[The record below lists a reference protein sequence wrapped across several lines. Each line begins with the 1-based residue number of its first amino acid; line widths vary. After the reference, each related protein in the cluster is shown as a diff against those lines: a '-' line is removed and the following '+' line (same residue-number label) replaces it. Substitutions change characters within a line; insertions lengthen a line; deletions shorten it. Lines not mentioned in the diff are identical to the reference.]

1 MAKYLFVVMENK
13 KKRPK
18 GMEVEIHTEE
28 IVHIKFGKV
37 ERTTL
42 VTGAVFPQGTKGRK
56 SAPEPISG
64 YQVSQ
69 SKKVTG
75 TPIAFARNTGAPDL
89 DKGHVMALELGG
101 PDVPANIVPQWS
113 NFQRNG
119 YWKKMETAVRGE
131 AEKLEEQ
138 QKLTGAAATLY
149 FNAVVLYKPYQ
160 KLPLASLDGL
170 GVPTHLTVTT
180 WVQDTKGNISQKK
193 TVFDAKQE
201 QDKTDDMINV
211 RLFEKA
217 DKTDEADDVDYPSM
231 YQDVQVGK
239 KKKLEFVDSGQDDKY
254 RPIYSQAQRPK
265 LETPPSSGPTPK
277 VPPPPKFGPL
287 PTNGLQPKVP
297 PPSKFGPFTTNGLQP
312 KVPPPP
318 TSGDFPTVG
327 QHVTIGPPPI
337 VYTTQVSPD
346 VQKLVLDA
354 VHKQKAKSLFLGS
367 PYDEITTQITRMDE

>member
-265 LETPPSSGPTPK
+265 LETPPSSGP
-277 VPPPPKFGPL
+277 L

-297 PPSKFGPFTTNGLQP
+297 PPSKFGPLPTNGLQP